1 LLKVCV
7 TSRTLAAALLLVSAT
22 ATPSFAQTS
31 ADGPDPESIRLRL
44 GPLMVNPRIGL
55 TNLGVDDNVFN
66 QAEDQNPKRDVT
78 ATVTP
83 MADLWLRMGPSWL
96 QSTIRED
103 LVWYQTYASERATNS
118 RLSAEWRLPLNHLHI
133 KLAPFY
139 TNTRE
144 RPGFEI
150 DARSQRIEYG
160 GTGTIELR
168 VASKTFLG
176 VNASWQQVD
185 FDSVATFDGVNLRD
199 ALNRTVETAGAQVR
213 ERLTP
218 LTSLTFTASRE
229 QARFTFSPLRDSNST
244 SLTAAVEFE
253 PFALIKGRASI
264 GYRNFDPLS
273 PGLPDYKGLTA
284 NGDLSY
290 TLLGTTRFGVQFIR
304 DVQYSYFVD
313 QPYYLQTGVSGSVM
327 QKLFGP
333 LDVVVRGGT
342 QQLAYRD
349 REGVFTIDVNR
360 VDYFHTY
367 GGGLGYHIGRDLR
380 IGFNVDQ
387 EHRISDVSRR
397 QYDALRYGTSVTY
410 GF

>member
-1 LLKVCV
+1 M

-22 ATPSFAQTS
+22 ASPSFAQTT
-31 ADGPDPESIRLRL
+31 DGGPDPDAIRVRL
-44 GPLMVNPRIGL
+44 GPLMMNPRIGL
-55 TNLGVDDNVFN
+55 TNFGVDDNVFN
-66 QAEDQNPKRDVT
+66 EAGDQNPKTDVT

-83 MADLWLRMGPSWL
+83 MADFWLRMGRSWL
-96 QSTIRED
+96 QSTVKED
-103 LVWYQTYASERATNS
+103 MVWYQKYASERTANS
-118 RLSAEWRLPLNHLHI
+118 RLSAEWRLPLNRLQVR
-133 KLAPFY
+133 LAPSY
-139 TNTRE
+139 ANTRE

-150 DARSQRIEYG
+150 DARSQRLEYG
-160 GTGTIELR
+160 GKGTIELR
-168 VASKTFLG
+168 VASKTFFG
-176 VNASWQQVD
+176 VSAQWQRVD

-199 ALNRTVETAGAQVR
+199 ALNRTVETGGALVR
-213 ERLTP
+213 EQLTP
-218 LTSLTFTASRE
+218 LTSLSVTLTRE
-229 QARFTFSPLRDSNST
+229 QARFVFSPLRDSNST
-244 SLTAAVEFE
+244 AVTGAIEFE

-304 DVQYSYFVD
+304 DVQFSYFID
-313 QPYYLQTGVSGSVM
+313 QPYYLQTGVGGSVT

-349 REGVFTIDVNR
+349 RDGVFNVDVNR
-360 VDYFHTY
+360 VDFFHTY
-367 GGGLGYHIGRDLR
+367 GGGLGYHLGRDVR
-380 IGFNVDQ
+380 VGFNADR